1 MSSSYLALLGEL
13 NLSGMKESIEYR
25 MSEATKG
32 NLDFDE
38 FICLLL
44 GDEKIY
50 RTNRRSELLRI
61 KAKFND
67 SISLEDFEVQPHRG
81 VNKTMIKK
89 LGTLGFVDQGEN
101 IIFIGGTGAG
111 KSYLAQALGQRSCLN
126 GFESLYFPVN
136 KLFKQVQEAEA
147 AGTYLKLLERIKKAK
162 LVILDDFG
170 LRNYSHAEAT
180 TLYDLLEDR
189 YKKGSIVITS
199 QVKPAGW
206 RHLFEDEVIAEAI
219 IDRLTSSSH
228 IIEIKGPSYRKNHL
242 PKEKIECKE

>member
-1 MSSSYLALLGEL
+1 
-13 NLSGMKESIEYR
+13 MKESIEYR

-50 RTNRRSELLRI
+50 RTNRRSELLRR

-89 LGTLGFVDQGEN
+89 LGTLGFIDQGEN

-180 TLYDLLEDR
+180 TLYDLLEE
-189 YKKGSIVITS
+189 
-199 QVKPAGW
+199 PAGW